1 MVYTTL
7 FLLFRQ
13 HGQGRAPR
21 SSYTSSRLEVRSRAV
36 QMLGVDR
43 CNSSILQNTMFAA
56 YTLTLV
62 CSLVCSAD
70 HNLHHF
76 VRTTSPFEFLV
87 EIPRFMSQVTPG
99 HGHLTFTESLTRVP
113 YRGRGG
119 CPKLEGASLNGWP
132 IWRVVILLSGLI
144 CNRSSRKGI
153 VVQSRSADEYLIFAL
168 FLTYN
173 ALL

>member
-1 MVYTTL
+1 
-7 FLLFRQ
+7 
-13 HGQGRAPR
+13 
-21 SSYTSSRLEVRSRAV
+21 
-36 QMLGVDR
+36 MLGVDR

-113 YRGRGG
+113 YYEELTVWKRLIHPNVVPTLGAGPDIG
-119 CPKLEGASLNGWP
+119 ELCVTFPWMSEGD
-132 IWRVVILLSGLI
+132 LL
-144 CNRSSRKGI
+144 
-153 VVQSRSADEYLIFAL
+153 
-168 FLTYN
+168 
-173 ALL
+173 

>member
-1 MVYTTL
+1 MVCTTL

-21 SSYTSSRLEVRSRAV
+21 SSCTSSRLEIRSRAV

-43 CNSSILQNTMFAA
+43 CNSSILQNIMFVA

-70 HNLHHF
+70 HNFHHF

-113 YRGRGG
+113 YFSDSDKWLESLSIVSGRF
-119 CPKLEGASLNGWP
+119 CERWSTDHA
-132 IWRVVILLSGLI
+132 
-144 CNRSSRKGI
+144 
-153 VVQSRSADEYLIFAL
+153 
-168 FLTYN
+168 
-173 ALL
+173 